1 MISLV
6 LSTGSGSRG
15 VLRILR
21 VLRAFRSLRR
31 YKIDYNEKSN
41 NSRELSGGV
50 ILSFPCSIELKK

>member
-41 NSRELSGGV
+41 NNRELSGGV
-50 ILSFPCSIELKK
+50 VLSFPRSIELKK